1 MVLEYQNQIRQV
13 LMSHFS
19 ASKQKP
25 KPPINGVFP
34 LDHFASCKEHMES
47 YKKCLKKNKTMH
59 HKCQDVSKVYLQCRQ
74 ENALM
79 AETPLEELGY
89 GHKVENVGVKTD
101 RKEDR
106 GFTAGAHIKER
117 KNKGWFW

>member
-1 MVLEYQNQIRQV
+1 
-13 LMSHFS
+13 
-19 ASKQKP
+19 
-25 KPPINGVFP
+25 
-34 LDHFASCKEHMES
+34 MES

-79 AETPLEELGY
+79 AETPLEEVRIPFPVCDFATVRPRYVFLTDTPNQPFPPDQLGY